1 MFAASQNDH
10 KPGGSPIEVDPWDFV
25 AIYVIM
31 PTVLTSVL

>member
-1 MFAASQNDH
+1 MFAVSQNDH
-10 KPGGSPIEVDPWDFV
+10 KSPIEVDPWDFV